1 MTLKY
6 ILTLPSP
13 PVMCWATV
21 ICHYVFS
28 LFPSHSIHVNG
39 ENKQRLISTNNLLHE
54 CYRYQKRNNSYQG
67 LFSFEKNK
75 RADLFQLQEFTSFFI
90 AHPLFTHTYC
100 LSDKFYETLISL
112 LPHPSLE
119 IKKSKSIQILYTL
132 KFEDKNFNR
141 KAISMNVY
149 VSVEKITWNLL
160 RLLHHNK
167 TWKARF
173 VFISIL

>member
-13 PVMCWATV
+13 PVMCWAPV
-21 ICHYVFS
+21 MCHHVFS

-39 ENKQRLISTNNLLHE
+39 ENKQGLISINNLLHE
-54 CYRYQKRNNSYQG
+54 CYRYQERNNSYQG

-75 RADLFQLQEFTSFFI
+75 RTDLFQIQEFTSFFI

-112 LPHPSLE
+112 LPRPSLE
-119 IKKSKSIQILYTL
+119 IKKANQYKFCTL
-132 KFEDKNFNR
+132 L
-141 KAISMNVY
+141 S
-149 VSVEKITWNLL
+149 L
-160 RLLHHNK
+160 RI
-167 TWKARF
+167 R
-173 VFISIL
+173 ISIEKLLAWMYTCLLKNNMKSP

>member
-21 ICHYVFS
+21 MCHYVFS

-39 ENKQRLISTNNLLHE
+39 ENKQRLISMNNLLHE

-75 RADLFQLQEFTSFFI
+75 RADLFQLQEFTSFLI

-112 LPHPSLE
+112 LPCLSLE
-119 IKKSKSIQILYTL
+119 IKKANQYKFCTL
-132 KFEDKNFNR
+132 L
-141 KAISMNVY
+141 S
-149 VSVEKITWNLL
+149 L
-160 RLLHHNK
+160 RI
-167 TWKARF
+167 R
-173 VFISIL
+173 ISIEKLLA